1 MERIRVFLA
10 DDHPLFR
17 ISLARWLASEE
28 GVEVVG
34 QASNGAEAV
43 AGVRR
48 LRPDV
53 ALLDVHMPV
62 TGGVEATRQIRA
74 ECPETRVVLLTVCE
88 EEETLF
94 EAIKAGAQGYVLKNI
109 TPDMLLEHLRD
120 VVRGGSVV
128 SPIVA
133 SKILSEFAK
142 LSAGAGSQTPES
154 PLSARER
161 EVLDLVVQG
170 LSNRDIAGTLII
182 SEHTVK
188 NHLRNIMDK
197 LQLENRV
204 QLVTFALKHG
214 IVGSQS

>member
-1 MERIRVFLA
+1 MAPIRVFLA
-10 DDHPLFR
+10 DDHHLFR
-17 ISLARWLASEE
+17 ISLVRLLDAEE
-28 GVEVVG
+28 GTKVVG
-34 QASNGAEAV
+34 QASSGDEAV
-43 AGVRR
+43 AGVRK

-62 TGGVEATRQIRA
+62 MGGVEATRHIRA
-74 ECPETRVVLLTVCE
+74 ECPDTRVVLLTVCE
-88 EEETLF
+88 DEETLF
-94 EAIKAGAQGYVLKNI
+94 EAVKAGAQGYVLKNI
-109 TPDMLLEHLRD
+109 TPDVLLEHLRD
-120 VVRGGSVV
+120 VVKGGSVI

-142 LSAGAGSQTPES
+142 LSRGGGSQSPAS

-161 EVLDLVVQG
+161 EVLELVVRG
-170 LSNRDIAGTLII
+170 LSNRDIAGALII

-197 LQLENRV
+197 LQLDNRV

-214 IVGSQS
+214 IVAPES